1 VFLSASAQAPLHA
14 ILWCC
19 PVYRGPL
26 RGFVWYK
33 LGLIVWP
40 GTQDMAKLATATTAQ
55 ILQPRPFLL
64 VYLFNSVCSTGVA
77 LLIGCIVKTGEKLTA
92 DHCQQHME

>member
-1 VFLSASAQAPLHA
+1 
-14 ILWCC
+14 
-19 PVYRGPL
+19 
-26 RGFVWYK
+26 
-33 LGLIVWP
+33 
-40 GTQDMAKLATATTAQ
+40 MAKLATATTAQ